1 MSTGL
6 LNETLTGHKSYV
18 YSLISMENGKNIVSA
33 SFDGSIRIWSIGNGL
48 VVKELTEHANR
59 VYSLVLLRN
68 GDIASASSDKTI
80 KIWR

>member
-1 MSTGL
+1 
-6 LNETLTGHKSYV
+6 
-18 YSLISMENGKNIVSA
+18 
-33 SFDGSIRIWSIGNGL
+33 